1 MLFLPL
7 LTKWGSQ
14 DMRKKQILVAEDH
27 AITRENI
34 ALVLQDEGYDVLVAT
49 DGEEAVMLFTNFKPD
64 LVLTDLSMPKLNG
77 IGVLTHVK
85 QVLPHLP
92 VSMITATAILN
103 DEQEARSLGVD
114 DFLTKPL
121 DFDDLLERITRLL
134 NS

>member
-1 MLFLPL
+1 
-7 LTKWGSQ
+7 
-14 DMRKKQILVAEDH
+14 MRKKQILVAEDH